1 MEARSKWTRLRD
13 ALIPFL
19 SKIPMI
25 ERPKRRVPLK
35 TKLVFTIALLILYF
49 ALGNIPLFGL
59 SPESLDLF
67 GRWRAIFAGQRF
79 SLTALGVMPII
90 NASIILQI
98 LAGPK
103 IMKLDL
109 TNPRDQAFYLNMQ
122 KLLIFI
128 FAAFISLT
136 YVVGFYMPH
145 QGIVLGIVSQLGVSL
160 DSALFIM
167 SFLLFIQ
174 VFIGGILIYY
184 MEEVVSRWGI
194 GSGVGIFIVAGVS
207 QQIITGLISPIHV
220 REWAV
225 GVIPRWM
232 EIAQQVE
239 PYKISAGGMVFL
251 FEHYLIALITTVALF
266 FLVIYLV
273 CARIE
278 IKIPGYLK
286 RRGGRGRIRF
296 PIKFVHFSYA
306 IVVPLVFLNLGRIS
320 QASIQGFGR
329 LLYSHGITLFGTYDE
344 YGTVTSG
351 LMYYLDPIYS
361 PWDWFP
367 PLLHSAYSNI
377 TSWQIAVRVATDISI
392 VVAGAMVAALIWI
405 KLTPGL
411 EAKDI
416 RAMVRDSGLPIY
428 GHRRSLKAI
437 KRAVDRYTTKIA
449 MMGCAILGALFVI
462 ANMFGT
468 LGTVSVLYLFLSV
481 IVIYG
486 IYEEITSERG

>member
-1 MEARSKWTRLRD
+1 MLAPL
-13 ALIPFL
+13 L
-19 SKIPMI
+19 SKIPMV
-25 ERPKRRVPLK
+25 ERPKRHVPLE
-35 TKLVFTIALLILYF
+35 TKLLFTIAILILYF
-49 ALGNIPLFGL
+49 ALCNIPLFGL

-67 GRWRAIFAGQRF
+67 GRWRALFAGQRF

-122 KLLIFI
+122 KLLIFV

-136 YVVGFYMPH
+136 YVVGFYMPN
-145 QGIVLGIVSQLGVSL
+145 QDIASGIVSQLGVSL

-167 SFLLFIQ
+167 SSLLFIQ
-174 VFIGGILIYY
+174 VFFGGILIYY

-194 GSGVGIFIVAGVS
+194 GSGVGLFIVAGVS
-207 QQIITGLISPIHV
+207 QQIITGLINWMPDVSGL
-220 REWAV
+220 AV

-239 PYKISAGGMVFL
+239 PYKISDGGMVFL
-251 FEHYLIALITTVALF
+251 FEHHLIALITTVALF

-273 CARIE
+273 CSRIE

-286 RRGGRGRIRF
+286 RRGGRRRIRF

-306 IVVPLVFLNLGRIS
+306 IVVPLVFLNLGRVL
-320 QASIQGFGR
+320 QASIQGLGR
-329 LLYSHGITLFGTYDE
+329 MLYSHGIALFGTYGE

-367 PLLHSAYSNI
+367 PLLHSAHSNI
-377 TSWQIAVRVATDISI
+377 AWWQVAIRIATDISI
-392 VVAGAMVAALIWI
+392 MVIGAMIIALLWI

-416 RAMVRDSGLPIY
+416 KAMVRDSGLPIY
-428 GHRRSLKAI
+428 GHKRDLKAI
-437 KRAVDRYTTKIA
+437 KRAVDRYTTRIA
-449 MMGCAILGALFVI
+449 MMGCSVLGALLVI

-468 LGTVSVLYLFLSV
+468 LGAVSVLYLIIAV
-481 IVIYG
+481 IVIYAS
-486 IYEEITSERG
+486 YEEITSEWS